1 MKIVKELFNA
11 SKISSLIKNKYGNY
25 VLQKAISILHPEKKR
40 EIKED
45 LLKKVNVT
53 SNKEKVRL
61 KTLIDCL

>member
-25 VLQKAISILHPEKKR
+25 VLQKVISILNPEKKR

-45 LLKKVNVT
+45 LLKKLNVT